1 VTQRICFRLQ
11 VRPDQVDAYTARHA
25 EVWPEM
31 RAALTQTGWRNYSI
45 FLSSDG
51 ALTGYFECDDLV
63 AAQAGMAV
71 TDVNRRWQA
80 EMADFF
86 VGLGD
91 DRPDEGIVAIPEIF
105 HLD

>member
-11 VRPDQVDAYTARHA
+11 VRPDRVDAYTARHA
-25 EVWPEM
+25 QVWPEM
-31 RAALTQTGWRNYSI
+31 RAALTLTGWRNYSL

-51 ALTGYFECDDLV
+51 ALTGYFECEDLV
-63 AAQAGMAV
+63 AAQAAMAA